1 MRADMH
7 KVIVERP
14 RRGSRG
20 PYRGV
25 KWEKNARLEDLPTK
39 EGVRRR
45 HAVWGRR
52 KELNEFLAPLERFLR
67 KQVGRPWDHVY
78 RDICA
83 GLKVTSA
90 VQLHVRQHLWDYVE
104 RHVTIGADRRI
115 LRKPGRWLRWPDAL
129 DPGELY
135 IHPATGLLAVV
146 KPRRGRLSTGR
157 RKRS

>member
-1 MRADMH
+1 MH

-39 EGVRRR
+39 EGIGRR
-45 HAVWGRR
+45 HVVWGRQ
-52 KELNEFLAPLERFLR
+52 KELNENLAPLERYLR
-67 KQVGRPWDHVY
+67 KQVGRPWDAVY

-104 RHVTIGADRRI
+104 RYVTIDENRRVF
-115 LRKPGRWLRWPDAL
+115 RKPGRWLRWPDAL

-135 IHPATGLLAVV
+135 IHPGTGLLAVV
-146 KPRRGRLSTGR
+146 KARRRGPSGRRPRRR
-157 RKRS
+157 